1 MNMNMNM
8 QITNT
13 KLTFGTKFSTVEV
26 LELTTLR
33 RINSECISA
42 QKKFID
48 EFWDKPFK
56 AAGNRGYRY
65 YMQIIGEKIMNKYP
79 EIAKATEDIQNYLK
93 HNPEASKNDLKEFVK
108 PITAKLGNEIDITL

>member
-1 MNMNMNM
+1 MNMNM

-13 KLTFGTKFSTVEV
+13 KLTFGTKFNTVEV

-33 RINSECISA
+33 RINSECISE

-79 EIAKATEDIQNYLK
+79 EIAKATKDIENYLK

-108 PITAKLGNEIDITL
+108 HITDKLGNEIDITL

>member
-1 MNMNMNM
+1 M

-13 KLTFGTKFSTVEV
+13 KLSFGTKFSTVEV

-33 RINSECISA
+33 RINSESISA

-65 YMQIIGEKIMNKYP
+65 YMQIIGEKIKNKYP
-79 EIAKATEDIQNYLK
+79 EIAKASKDIEDYTE
-93 HNPEASKNDLKEFVK
+93 HNPKATKNDLKEFVK
-108 PITAKLGNEIDITL
+108 PITDKLGNEIDITL